1 MISHPTSEPE
11 LVGRQ
16 QELADLARALDEAN
30 AGRGGLVLISG
41 EAGIGKTRLAVEA
54 LNRSPLPVY
63 IARTREGTSPP
74 YGPIV
79 GVLRTWIRKQ
89 PAVRD
94 ELKQS
99 LPALGLLLPELDTGV
114 SESTREILA
123 DTIGQALHHLADL
136 DGCAIR
142 LDDLHWAD
150 NATFELL
157 PELAERLRSV
167 RVLMLA
173 TYRSDEITRTHPMR
187 RLRTE
192 LRRAHLLRDFTI
204 GSLTREHTHTLIVH
218 CLPSPPSPQL
228 VDEIYTRT
236 QGIPLYIE
244 ESTHTLHTTGRLQ
257 DGDDGLELSPGES
270 VPIPESIRDAVL
282 LQLENL
288 PIETREVLEM
298 AATAGLE
305 FDFNMI
311 VSLTGHEE
319 HLEPLLERRLLV
331 ETGPSTGA
339 FKHTLIREAIQSEI
353 TWSRRRALH
362 RQIGAYLETRG
373 ADAELIA
380 SHWLAAN
387 ELEKA
392 RRALMSAADHS
403 CRLHAYRDA
412 AESAARALDI
422 WPEDDDEDERLKAL
436 ERMAH
441 CAQVSGQ
448 LNDAVRAWRE
458 FVNSPSVGFDHE
470 RLGHA
475 YRQLAT
481 LYGLQSLWDQSI
493 DTRLIAANHFRQA
506 SRADDAAI
514 EHLTVAGRYTAA
526 MHLSA
531 ALESARI
538 AEQLAHEASNYD
550 TESRA
555 LGLQGNVLAMLGEY
569 QNGRETAQRAL
580 ALALQHDLTEAASE
594 IYRRLAST
602 LEYAGEY
609 GSAKDAYIT
618 AYDYCRSAG
627 ADANAQICLSCMSY
641 ILFYTGEWKR
651 AIETCN
657 DVVNDE
663 HAPPG
668 SKAVAAG
675 VIAAIRTH
683 RGETRVARRMLN
695 EANAEARRHGSPV
708 MQLLNTWAIAALA
721 EYEDDDDLADRHY
734 RDILDGWSK
743 TEDRHD
749 LIPALRSASTFFATH
764 EADAELSQCVN
775 ALTDLASTSSSQEV
789 VAAVAHTLGEAA
801 MRNNDYNEAARHF
814 QQSAILLEKLG
825 LPLEVAKS
833 QLRGGIALHRAGHS
847 QRSIDTLSQA
857 YRIARNLGARPL
869 ASLIANELETRGAPV
884 DEERSADT
892 PDRSRRAGL
901 TRRQLDIV
909 RLLAKGM
916 TNKEVAE
923 KLFLSTRTVDMHVA
937 NVLNRLDVRSRT
949 EAVHKAGELGLL

>member
-1 MISHPTSEPE
+1 
-11 LVGRQ
+11 
-16 QELADLARALDEAN
+16 
-30 AGRGGLVLISG
+30 
-41 EAGIGKTRLAVEA
+41 
-54 LNRSPLPVY
+54 
-63 IARTREGTSPP
+63 
-74 YGPIV
+74 
-79 GVLRTWIRKQ
+79 
-89 PAVRD
+89 
-94 ELKQS
+94 
-99 LPALGLLLPELDTGV
+99 
-114 SESTREILA
+114 
-123 DTIGQALHHLADL
+123 
-136 DGCAIR
+136 
-142 LDDLHWAD
+142 
-150 NATFELL
+150 
-157 PELAERLRSV
+157 
-167 RVLMLA
+167 
-173 TYRSDEITRTHPMR
+173 
-187 RLRTE
+187 
-192 LRRAHLLRDFTI
+192 
-204 GSLTREHTHTLIVH
+204 
-218 CLPSPPSPQL
+218 
-228 VDEIYTRT
+228 
-236 QGIPLYIE
+236 LYIE
-244 ESTHTLHTTGRLQ
+244 ESTQTLHATGRLQ

-288 PIETREVLEM
+288 PIESREVLEM
-298 AATAGLE
+298 AATAGME

-311 VSLTGHEE
+311 VSLTGHEN
-319 HLEPLLERRLLV
+319 HIEPLLERRLIAEV
-331 ETGPSTGA
+331 GPSTGT

-362 RQIGAYLETRG
+362 RQIGAYLGSRG

-412 AESAARALDI
+412 ANSAARALDI
-422 WPEDDDEDERLKAL
+422 WPEDDDEDERLKAI

-458 FVNSPSVGFDHE
+458 FVDSRSVVFDHE

-506 SRADDAAI
+506 SRPGDAAI

-531 ALESARI
+531 ALESART
-538 AEQLAHEASNYD
+538 AEQLAHEAGDHD

-555 LGLQGNVLAMLGEY
+555 LGLRGNVLAMQGEY
-569 QNGRETAQRAL
+569 DNGRDTAQRAL

-618 AYDYCRSAG
+618 AYDFCRNAG

-657 DVVNDE
+657 DVIDDK
-663 HAPPG
+663 HTPPG

-695 EANAEARRHGSPV
+695 DANAAARRQGSPI

-721 EYEDDDDLADRHY
+721 EYEEDYDSADRHY

-743 TEDRHD
+743 TEDHHD
-749 LIPALRSASTFFATH
+749 LIPALRSAATFFATH

-775 ALTDLASTSSSQEV
+775 ALTALASTSSSQEV
-789 VAAVAHTLGEAA
+789 VAAVAHALGEAA

-814 QQSAILLEKLG
+814 EQSAILLEKLG

-833 QLRGGIALHRAGHS
+833 QLRCGIALHRAGHT

-869 ASLIANELETRGAPV
+869 ASQIADELGQRGAPV
-884 DEERSADT
+884 EEERSADT

-909 RLLAKGM
+909 RLLAKGL

-937 NVLNRLDVRSRT
+937 NLLNRLDVRSRT